1 MSSHA
6 GAGPMPLQ
14 PGTVIDGFR
23 LEEHLHQGGMA
34 NLWRVTHPAH
44 ALPMLMKL
52 PRIKGGED
60 PATIVGFEVEQMILP
75 RLQGPH
81 VPRYV
86 AQGDFTAQPYLV
98 MEHLPGET
106 LRPRLDR
113 APLPIAEV
121 AEIGAK
127 VATALHDLHRQH
139 VIHLDVKPSNILF
152 RQHADGS
159 EAEAV
164 LVDYGLARHDH
175 LPDLLDEE
183 FTLPMGTGPYM
194 SPEQIQFV
202 RDEPRSD
209 LYALGVMLYHLT
221 TGARPFGQPTSVAGL
236 RKRLYREPVPP
247 RVLRPDCPPWL
258 QEIILRC
265 LEPRAGRRHDTAA
278 QLAFDLMHPQ
288 QVQLTERAEKRGRA
302 GRLTALRRWF
312 ASIGSEPEPR
322 GSASADLPRHAILMA
337 AVDVNGTPGLLQ
349 MLSETVQHFLQAEAG
364 ARLACVGVMKTAR
377 IGMDELVDA
386 EGRSLHV
393 KQLVALKHWA
403 RPLQQALGL
412 DSPERAGR
420 VTFHVLEAPD
430 AANAIVEFA
439 RRNEVDHI
447 IMGARSASPL
457 RRYLGSVSAQVVA
470 ESDCSVTVVR
480 DPAGR
485 GG

>member
-1 MSSHA
+1 MSG
-6 GAGPMPLQ
+6 GAGPVPLQ
-14 PGTVIDGFR
+14 PGAVVDGFR
-23 LEEHLHQGGMA
+23 LEEPLHQGGMA
-34 NLWRVTHPAH
+34 TLWRVTHPDH
-44 ALPMLMKL
+44 ALPMLMKV

-106 LRPRLDR
+106 LRPRLER
-113 APLPIAEV
+113 APLPIDEV
-121 AEIGAK
+121 AAIGAK

-152 RQHADGS
+152 RHTTDGS

-164 LVDYGLARHDH
+164 LIDYGLSRHDH

-221 TGARPFGQPTSVAGL
+221 TGERPFGQPTSIAGL
-236 RKRLYREPVPP
+236 RQRLYREPIPP

-258 QEIILRC
+258 QEILLRC
-265 LEPRAGRRHDTAA
+265 LEPRADKRHDTAA

-288 QVQLTERAEKRGRA
+288 QVALTARADKRERS
-302 GRLTALRRWF
+302 GRLKALRRWF
-312 ASIGSEPEPR
+312 ASVGSEPQAH
-322 GSASADLPRHAILMA
+322 GGASADLSRHAILMA
-337 AVDVNGTPGLLQ
+337 AVDVGGTPGLLET
-349 MLSETVQHFLQAEAG
+349 LRDTVQQFLQAEAG

-386 EGRSLHV
+386 EGSSLHV

-412 DSPERAGR
+412 DSPERSGR

-430 AANAIVEFA
+430 AADAIVEFA

-485 GG
+485 G

>member
-1 MSSHA
+1 MNG
-6 GAGPMPLQ
+6 GAGPVPLQ
-14 PGTVIDGFR
+14 PGAVIDGFR
-23 LEEHLHQGGMA
+23 LEEPLHQGGMA
-34 NLWRVTHPAH
+34 TLWRVTHPDH

-98 MEHLPGET
+98 MERLAGET

-113 APLPIAEV
+113 APLPIDEV
-121 AEIGAK
+121 ATIGAK

-152 RQHADGS
+152 RHAPDGS
-159 EAEAV
+159 DAEAV
-164 LVDYGLARHDH
+164 LIDYGLSRHDH

-221 TGARPFGQPTSVAGL
+221 TGERPFGQPTSIAGL
-236 RKRLYREPVPP
+236 RQRLYREPVPP

-258 QEIILRC
+258 QEILLRC
-265 LEPRAGRRHDTAA
+265 LEPRAEQRHDTAA

-288 QVQLTERAEKRGRA
+288 QVSLTARAEKRERS
-302 GRLTALRRWF
+302 GRLQALRRWF
-312 ASIGSEPEPR
+312 ASVGSEPQAH
-322 GSASADLPRHAILMA
+322 GGASADLPRHAILMA
-337 AVDVNGTPGLLQ
+337 AIDVGGTPGLLET
-349 MLSETVQHFLQAEAG
+349 LRHTVQQFLQAEAG

-377 IGMDELVDA
+377 IGLDELVDA
-386 EGRSLHV
+386 QGSSLHV

-403 RPLQQALGL
+403 RPLQQALAL
-412 DSPERAGR
+412 DTPERSGR

-485 GG
+485 G